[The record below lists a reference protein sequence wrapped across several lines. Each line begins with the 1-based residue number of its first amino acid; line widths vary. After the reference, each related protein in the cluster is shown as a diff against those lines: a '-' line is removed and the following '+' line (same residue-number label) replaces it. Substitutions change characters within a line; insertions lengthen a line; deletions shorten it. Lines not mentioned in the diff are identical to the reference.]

1 MCAMKDCNL
10 NFAVSVGREPWSS
23 GYGRRLTIKRSMV
36 QIPSSDVHFSRYIVA
51 KIVKVCLQRPK
62 INEKEAVDGPYF

>member
-36 QIPSSDVHFSRYIVA
+36 QIPSSDVHFSHYNV
-51 KIVKVCLQRPK
+51 VKVCLQRPK